1 MNGVGRVEW
10 MEPNLGPIF
19 SVPKEMKNTEF
30 ILGHFK
36 NWHRLLGSRL
46 RTLSKIRDS
55 IIESKGG
62 LGGLHIYLFY
72 LYLYLFYI
80 YICVCVYIYIYIFF
94 FSFESRN
101 FGSTLFSPGP
111 KRKADGELEFN
122 KNLLSK

>member
-1 MNGVGRVEW
+1 MNGAGRVEW

-94 FSFESRN
+94 FFPLRVE
-101 FGSTLFSPGP
+101 TLVQPCFPQGLKERLMENWNSI
-111 KRKADGELEFN
+111 KIC
-122 KNLLSK
+122 